1 MTVSNGRRLQRIRET
16 DGMNDIMTS
25 RQAFEAMRFFLSR
38 FNEREPIERRQ
49 TINQLLR
56 WTKVEPNGWTNDRA
70 QWADWERAGFKLEAQ
85 SVVLRNADDHLDTLV
100 FDPAIRGR
108 TDRFVFR
115 FRKVR

>member
-70 QWADWERAGFKLEAQ
+70 QWADWERAVTEAGG
-85 SVVLRNADDHLDTLV
+85 VTVPGRNV
-100 FDPAIRGR
+100 PGR
-108 TDRFVFR
+108 SASTMTSSH
-115 FRKVR
+115 